1 MRSKLMIL
9 LATSAV
15 IGLIT
20 PSAEAFQIKINGST
34 VFLATHEGT
43 SVGVS
48 PAAGDPDT
56 GSYNKM
62 QHETTFIYSSDAL
75 YGNRSIDISSA
86 SRGELGVEG
95 LNTSIGDVISVS
107 GAIKNEGDQY
117 FGIRFGG
124 TGTYESHGAPNIA
137 PGSVYFVGDP
147 GGPWGGA
154 WETAN
159 SAMVQFEG
167 GARTETIRS
176 GLAAGEWHTY
186 VFTHTVGSTT
196 MTVNIDGTVTTEGQF
211 QPGPDDAMT
220 NEQDSIVNGI
230 WMVDPYNATGP
241 VHFDALPEPASLALL
256 GAGGLLLLSRRRRKA

>member
-20 PSAEAFQIKINGST
+20 PSAEAFQVKINGST

-48 PAAGDPDT
+48 PTASDPDT
-56 GSYNKM
+56 GTYNYM
-62 QHETTFIYSSDAL
+62 VQETSTVYSSDAL
-75 YGNRSIDISSA
+75 YGNRSFDISGA
-86 SRGELGVEG
+86 ARGQIGVNG
-95 LNTSIGDVISVS
+95 LSTSIGDIVEVS
-107 GAIKNEGDQY
+107 GAIKNGGDQY
-117 FGIRFGG
+117 FGIRFAG
-124 TGTYESHGAPNIA
+124 TGNYESHGGGQIG

-167 GARTETIRS
+167 GSRTETIRT
-176 GLAAGEWHTY
+176 GLATGEWHTY
-186 VFTHTVGSTT
+186 VMTHTVGGTT
-196 MTVNIDGTVTTEGQF
+196 MTVNIDGTVTTESGF
-211 QPGPDDAMT
+211 QPGADDAMS
-220 NEQDSIVNGI
+220 NEQDSITNSI
-230 WMVDPYNATGP
+230 WMNDPYNASGP
-241 VHFDALPEPASLALL
+241 GLFDAIPEPASLALL
-256 GAGGLLLLSRRRRKA
+256 GAGGLLLLSRRRKKA